1 LESAV
6 SPGLQKG
13 FVFPGLQNGFVFTGL
28 QTGLYFF
35 NCFEE
40 FKVCVIFD
48 WLKLLQESSE

>member
-35 NCFEE
+35 NCFEK